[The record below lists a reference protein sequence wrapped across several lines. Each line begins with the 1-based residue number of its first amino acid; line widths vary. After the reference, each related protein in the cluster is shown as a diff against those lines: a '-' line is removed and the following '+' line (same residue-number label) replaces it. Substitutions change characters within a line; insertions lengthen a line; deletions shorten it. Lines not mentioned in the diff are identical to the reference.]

1 MTSSRPALVRAAFCL
16 AFGSAVSILFSI
28 AVSQTLLA
36 LALAALLLSGAKLR
50 VPPVWLPLAL
60 FMVGTLIALALADH
74 PAVGVPQ
81 VRKFYVLLMLP
92 LVYSTLR
99 DRIPVRR
106 LFLSWGIVGAAT
118 ALWGVAQ
125 FAQKMQQA
133 RAMGLTFY
141 EYYTPER
148 ITGAMSHWMTFGGEE
163 MFALLMLGSF
173 LLFGPERG
181 LRRLWPWLLC
191 ACLLLVALV
200 LGETRSIWLATLAAG
215 LYLIWAWKRWVV
227 ALIPVA
233 LTLAVFLGPPSV
245 KDRAVSF
252 FRPRKDVDSNEFRL
266 VTWRTG
272 VRMIEK
278 HPWFGIGPDGPL
290 VEFNDYVP
298 PDIPRPLPS
307 GYYGHLHNIY
317 LQWAADR
324 GIPTMLMMMWLL
336 VQAVID
342 FWRALRKLPPGP
354 SDARFILRGATAMV
368 IATIVVG
375 FFEYNLGDSEVLT
388 MFLVGIACG
397 YTAIGFAGQKEA
409 AVG

>member
-1 MTSSRPALVRAAFCL
+1 MTLSSAATLRTASYL

-28 AVSQTLLA
+28 AISQSLLA
-36 LALAALLLSGAKLR
+36 LALAALLISGAKFRL
-50 VPPVWLPLAL
+50 PPIWLPLAL
-60 FMVGTLIALALADH
+60 FMLGTLVALALADH
-74 PAVGVPQ
+74 PALGLPQ

-92 LVYSTLR
+92 LVYSTIR
-99 DRIPVRR
+99 DRVSVRW
-106 LFLSWGIVGAAT
+106 LFLCWGIAGAVT
-118 ALWGVAQ
+118 ALWGVVQ
-125 FAQKMQQA
+125 FVQKMHQA
-133 RAMGLTFY
+133 HVAGKTFY
-141 EYYTPER
+141 EYYTVER

-173 LLFGPERG
+173 LLFGPERS

-191 ACLLLVALV
+191 AALLLVALL

-227 ALIPVA
+227 VLIPIA
-233 LTLAVFLGPPSV
+233 LLAAVFLGPTSV
-245 KDRAVSF
+245 KERATSF
-252 FRPRKDVDSNEFRL
+252 FRPHKDLDSNEFRL
-266 VTWRTG
+266 VTWSTG
-272 VRMIEK
+272 LRMIEK

-290 VEFNDYVP
+290 VEFNDYIP
-298 PDIPRPLPS
+298 PGTPRPLPT

-336 VQAVID
+336 IQVLVD
-342 FWRALRKLPPGP
+342 FWRALRKLPPGG
-354 SDARFILRGATAMV
+354 SDERFILRGATAMV
-368 IATIVVG
+368 IATMVAG
-375 FFEYNLGDSEVLT
+375 CFEYNLGDSEVLT

-397 YTAIGFAGQKEA
+397 YTAIGFASQKDA

>member
-1 MTSSRPALVRAAFCL
+1 MTSLPPALVRGAFYL
-16 AFGSAVSILFSI
+16 AFGSAVSILLSI

-36 LALAALLLSGAKLR
+36 LALAALLLSGARLR

-92 LVYSTLR
+92 VVYSTLR

-118 ALWGVAQ
+118 ALWGVVQ

-163 MFALLMLGSF
+163 MFALLMLVSF

-181 LRRLWPWLLC
+181 SRRLWPWMVC
-191 ACLLLVALV
+191 AGVLLVALV

-215 LYLIWAWKRWVV
+215 LYLIWAWQRWVV

-245 KDRAVSF
+245 KDRAVSL

-307 GYYGHLHNIY
+307 GYYGHLHSIY

-368 IATIVVG
+368 IATMVVG